1 MQPLSAGRAL
11 GINDE
16 IGVVRILQGS
26 HAISG
31 LCLGSAPALIPSD
44 LHVAGERIYM
54 YSARHDGY
62 HQPLE
67 VLS

>member
-1 MQPLSAGRAL
+1 LSAGRAL

-16 IGVVRILQGS
+16 IGVVRVLQGS

-31 LCLGSAPALIPSD
+31 RCLALGACTHPSD